1 MFGCV
6 MMEITYSPLGD
17 EAIVIEVGNEI
28 SKEATNLVRSITKR
42 IEETLMDSIIEVI
55 PAFTTVTVFYVV
67 TEEFQYKDI
76 KNIIEK
82 TLVEMKDFNSKEQRT
97 IEIPVCYG
105 GEHGPDLEFVAKH
118 NELSVEEVIAI
129 HSSGTY
135 EVNMIGFAPGFPFI
149 DGMSEKIAAPRRT
162 TPRLRIPERSVG
174 IAGMQTGVYPIETPG
189 GWQLIGRTP
198 LNLFLPDEDIPS
210 LLQAG
215 DRIIFKPISE
225 EEYAEMEE
233 TSHAANS

>member
-1 MFGCV
+1 
-6 MMEITYSPLGD
+6 MMEITYTPLGD

-42 IEETLMDSIIEVI
+42 IEDTLMDTIIEVI

-82 TLVEMKDFNSKEQRT
+82 TLVEMKDFNSNKQRT

-233 TSHAANS
+233 AIHAAN

>member
-1 MFGCV
+1 MFGCE

-28 SKEATNLVRSITKR
+28 SKVATNLVRSITKR
-42 IEETLMDSIIEVI
+42 LEETLIDSIIEVI
-55 PAFTTVTVFYVV
+55 PAFTTVTVFYEV
-67 TEEFQYKDI
+67 TAEFQYKNV
-76 KNIIEK
+76 KKLIEK
-82 TLVEMKDFNSKEQRT
+82 TLEEMKDFDSIKQRT
-97 IEIPVCYG
+97 IVIPVCYG
-105 GEHGPDLEFVAKH
+105 GEYGPDIEFVAKH
-118 NELSVEEVIAI
+118 NQLSVEEVIAI

-174 IAGMQTGVYPIETPG
+174 IAGLQTGVYPIETPG

-198 LNLFLPDEDIPS
+198 MNLFLPNEDIPS

-215 DRIIFKPISE
+215 DRIVFKPITDS
-225 EEYAEMEE
+225 EYAELEE
-233 TSHAANS
+233 TIHAAD

>member
-42 IEETLMDSIIEVI
+42 LEETLIDSIIEVI
-55 PAFTTVTVFYVV
+55 PAFTTVTVFYEV
-67 TEEFQYKDI
+67 TAEFQYKNV
-76 KNIIEK
+76 KKLIEK
-82 TLVEMKDFNSKEQRT
+82 TLEEMKDFDSIEQRT
-97 IEIPVCYG
+97 IVIPVCYG
-105 GEHGPDLEFVAKH
+105 GEYGPDIEFVAKH
-118 NELSVEEVIAI
+118 NQLSVEEVIAI
-129 HSSGTY
+129 HSSGSY

-198 LNLFLPDEDIPS
+198 MNLFLPNEDIPS

-215 DRIIFKPISE
+215 DRIVFKPITDA
-225 EEYAEMEE
+225 EYAELEE
-233 TSHAANS
+233 TIHAAD

>member
-1 MFGCV
+1 

-42 IEETLMDSIIEVI
+42 IEETLMDTIIEVI

-67 TEEFQYKDI
+67 TKEFQYKDI

-82 TLVEMKDFNSKEQRT
+82 TLVEMKEFNSQEQRL

-129 HSSGTY
+129 HCSGTY

-149 DGMSEKIAAPRRT
+149 DGMS
-162 TPRLRIPERSVG
+162 
-174 IAGMQTGVYPIETPG
+174 
-189 GWQLIGRTP
+189 
-198 LNLFLPDEDIPS
+198 
-210 LLQAG
+210 
-215 DRIIFKPISE
+215 
-225 EEYAEMEE
+225 
-233 TSHAANS
+233 

>member
-1 MFGCV
+1 MD
-6 MMEITYSPLGD
+6 INYSPLGD
-17 EAIVIEVGNEI
+17 EAIVLEVGQVI
-28 SKEATNLVRSITKR
+28 TKESTNLVRSITKR
-42 IEETLMDSIIEVI
+42 IEQASIDSVVEVI
-55 PAFTTVTVFYVV
+55 PAFTTVTVFYEVSV
-67 TEEFQYKDI
+67 NHQFEDM
-76 KNIIEK
+76 KNLLKKILLENNVSEK
-82 TLVEMKDFNSKEQRT
+82 VEQRT

-105 GEHGPDLEFVAKH
+105 GEHGPDLEFVASH
-118 NELSVEEVIAI
+118 NQLSVEEVIAI

-149 DGMSEKIAAPRRT
+149 GGMSEKIAAPRRS

-198 LNLFLPDEDIPS
+198 MELFLPNEDIPS

-215 DRIIFKPISE
+215 DFIIFKPITE
-225 EEYAEMEE
+225 TEYAEWEE
-233 TSHAANS
+233 KTHAAD

>member
-1 MFGCV
+1 
-6 MMEITYSPLGD
+6 MMEITYTPLGD

-42 IEETLMDSIIEVI
+42 IEDTLMDTIIEVI

-67 TEEFQYKDI
+67 TEEFQYRDI

-82 TLVEMKDFNSKEQRT
+82 TLVEMKDFNSNKQRM

-118 NELSVEEVIAI
+118 NDLSVEEVIAI

-225 EEYAEMEE
+225 AEYAEMEE
-233 TSHAANS
+233 AIHAAN

>member
-1 MFGCV
+1 
-6 MMEITYSPLGD
+6 MEITYSPLGD

-42 IEETLMDSIIEVI
+42 IEETLMDTIIEVI

-67 TEEFQYKDI
+67 TEEFRYKDI

-82 TLVEMKDFNSKEQRT
+82 TLVEMKEFNSQEQRL

-129 HSSGTY
+129 HCSGTY

-149 DGMSEKIAAPRRT
+149 DGMSEKIASPRRT

-198 LNLFLPDEDIPS
+198 LNLFLPEQDIPS

-233 TSHAANS
+233 TIHAANS

>member
-1 MFGCV
+1 MFGCE

-42 IEETLMDSIIEVI
+42 LEETLIDSIIEVI
-55 PAFTTVTVFYVV
+55 PAFTTVTVFYEVKA
-67 TEEFQYKDI
+67 EFQYKNV
-76 KNIIEK
+76 KKLIEK
-82 TLVEMKDFNSKEQRT
+82 TLEEMKDFDSIQQRT
-97 IEIPVCYG
+97 IVIPVCYG
-105 GEHGPDLEFVAKH
+105 GEYGPDIEFVAKH
-118 NELSVEEVIAI
+118 NQLSVEEVIAI

-174 IAGMQTGVYPIETPG
+174 IAGLQTGVYPIETPG

-198 LNLFLPDEDIPS
+198 MNLFLPNEDIPS

-215 DRIIFKPISE
+215 DRIVFKPITDA
-225 EEYAEMEE
+225 EYAKLEE
-233 TSHAANS
+233 TIHAAD